1 MDKYELYYQVAKS
14 HLHEQERRRRA
25 VEMKA
30 GSVMTLGVTLLG
42 IAGLIIT
49 LFVSEAGSLSA
60 YSVTFAALTLAA
72 FLLLFAFSM
81 RTLWSTDWEVR
92 PESGELR
99 EHVDNADYTNAQ
111 IVEWAANDMTI
122 AYTINLARLAD
133 KAITARG
140 AMIALSAEVVFLT
153 LLAISVVIF

>member
-1 MDKYELYYQVAKS
+1 MDRYELYYQVANS
-14 HLHEQERRRRA
+14 HLQEQERRRRA
-25 VEMKA
+25 VELKA
-30 GSVMTLGVTLLG
+30 RSVMTLGVTLLG

-60 YSVTFAALTLAA
+60 YSVTFVALTLAA

-81 RTLWSTDWEVR
+81 RTLWSSDWEMR
-92 PESGELR
+92 PDTSELQ
-99 EHVDNADYTNAQ
+99 EHVANADYTGEQ
-111 IVEWAANDMTI
+111 IMQWAADSMTT
-122 AYTINLARLAD
+122 AYVNNQAKLVD

-153 LLAISVVIF
+153 LLAISVVI

>member
-14 HLHEQERRRRA
+14 HLQEQERRRRA
-25 VEMKA
+25 VELKA

-81 RTLWSTDWEVR
+81 RTLWSADWEMR
-92 PESGELR
+92 PDSNELQ
-99 EHVDNADYTNAQ
+99 EHVANADYTSEQ
-111 IVEWAANDMTI
+111 IMEWAANDM
-122 AYTINLARLAD
+122 ARVYVNNQAKLVD
-133 KAITARG
+133 KAIMARG

-153 LLAISVVIF
+153 LLAISVVI

>member
-1 MDKYELYYQVAKS
+1 MDKYELYYQVANS
-14 HLHEQERRRRA
+14 HLQEQERRRRA
-25 VEMKA
+25 VELKA
-30 GSVMTLGVTLLG
+30 RSVMTLGVTLLG

-60 YSVTFAALTLAA
+60 YSVTFVALTLAA

-81 RTLWSTDWEVR
+81 RTLWSTDWEIR

-99 EHVDNADYTNAQ
+99 EHVDNDNYTDEQ
-111 IVEWAANDMTI
+111 IMEWAASDMVR
-122 AYTINLARLAD
+122 AYTINLTRLAD

-153 LLAISVVIF
+153 LLAISVVI

>member
-14 HLHEQERRRRA
+14 HLQEQERRRRA
-25 VEMKA
+25 VELKA

-92 PESGELR
+92 PEFGELR
-99 EHVDNADYTNAQ
+99 EHVDNDDYTDEQ
-111 IVEWAANDMTI
+111 IMEWAANDMAK

-153 LLAISVVIF
+153 LLAISVVI